1 MSAIE
6 PTHPMPSNAKPSKRR
21 QWRRRLI
28 SATYVAY
35 AATAVLTSVRTHA
48 TLGPGARGVLGV
60 AFGLAAVTF
69 LVSLVWL
76 VAPSVRY
83 GLSHRSYRQPAPG
96 ELKKLRD
103 QGVSASQTHAMFS
116 RPADERQRAI
126 REHAQAISFR
136 ILGPV
141 IVLVALYLIYAPMFL
156 GHAWLPST
164 QIEQVELLAGFA
176 LLFSTLP
183 AAVIAWS
190 EPDPVP
196 DDLT

>member
-6 PTHPMPSNAKPSKRR
+6 PTHPMPSNAKPSNSQR
-21 QWRRRLI
+21 WRRRLI
-28 SATYVAY
+28 TGTYVAY
-35 AATAVLTSVRTHA
+35 AATAVLTSVRVHA

-83 GLSHRSYRQPAPG
+83 GLSTRSYRQPAPS

-103 QGVSASQTHAMFS
+103 QGVSAKQAHAMFS

-156 GHAWLPST
+156 GHVWLPSA
-164 QIEQVELLAGFA
+164 QVEQVELLAGFA

>member
-1 MSAIE
+1 
-6 PTHPMPSNAKPSKRR
+6 
-21 QWRRRLI
+21 
-28 SATYVAY
+28 
-35 AATAVLTSVRTHA
+35 
-48 TLGPGARGVLGV
+48 
-60 AFGLAAVTF
+60 
-69 LVSLVWL
+69 VSLVWL
-76 VAPSVRY
+76 VGPSVRY
-83 GLSHRSYRQPAPG
+83 GLSTRSYRQPAPG
-96 ELKKLRD
+96 ELKKLKD
-103 QGVSASQTHAMFS
+103 HGVSAKQAHAMFS

-126 REHAQAISFR
+126 REHAQAVSFR
-136 ILGPV
+136 ILGPA
-141 IVLVALYLIYAPMFL
+141 IVLVAFYLIYAPMFL

>member
-6 PTHPMPSNAKPSKRR
+6 PTDPMPSMQNHSKSRR
-21 QWRRRLI
+21 WRRRQI

-35 AATAVLTSVRTHA
+35 AATAVLTSVRAHA

-69 LVSLVWL
+69 IVSLVWL
-76 VAPSVRY
+76 VAPTVRY
-83 GLSHRSYRQPAPG
+83 GLSNRSYRQPAPG

-103 QGVSASQTHAMFS
+103 QGVSAKQAHAMFS

-126 REHAQAISFR
+126 REHAQAVSFR
-136 ILGPV
+136 ILGPA
-141 IVLVALYLIYAPMFL
+141 IVLVAFYLIYAPVFL
-156 GHAWLPST
+156 GHVWLPST
-164 QIEQVELLAGFA
+164 QIEQVEVLAGFA

-196 DDLT
+196 DGLT